1 MGNFLL
7 CSALLV
13 MSMAGAKG
21 KAPAPQLPL
30 SPSYPTEAADENED
44 TIPFTFNSKE
54 QAKDWKQYRLGDT
67 EGPGWAIYNGLYHDY
82 APGMKVGAA
91 DDWFVSPPLEI
102 NQEGKIDSI
111 EFWNVGWMYR
121 MGDNDTIA
129 LYMLTG
135 SQNPREAAA
144 REVLLD
150 VRGDNYLYMD
160 QTHLVRKDIAIPQTD
175 GAVYLAFRYL
185 NTKFDESWYN
195 VFFNNLCI
203 SGAKVTD
210 AISQPTLHSGEVPF
224 TLSSNHETVHVGGLA
239 APTSIRVYS
248 IKGELLITQR
258 TGQQECELDIAHL
271 PKGIYLI
278 QADSKLGKRQMK
290 FIK

>member
-1 MGNFLL
+1 
-7 CSALLV
+7 

-21 KAPAPQLPL
+21 KAPTPQLPL
-30 SPSYPTEAADENED
+30 SPSYTTEAAEENED

-135 SQNPREAAA
+135 SQNPREAAS

-185 NTKFDESWYN
+185 NTKFDE
-195 VFFNNLCI
+195 
-203 SGAKVTD
+203 
-210 AISQPTLHSGEVPF
+210 QPMH
-224 TLSSNHETVHVGGLA
+224 
-239 APTSIRVYS
+239 
-248 IKGELLITQR
+248 
-258 TGQQECELDIAHL
+258 
-271 PKGIYLI
+271 
-278 QADSKLGKRQMK
+278 KRRQSD
-290 FIK
+290 

>member
-1 MGNFLL
+1 
-7 CSALLV
+7 
-13 MSMAGAKG
+13 
-21 KAPAPQLPL
+21 
-30 SPSYPTEAADENED
+30 
-44 TIPFTFNSKE
+44 
-54 QAKDWKQYRLGDT
+54 
-67 EGPGWAIYNGLYHDY
+67 
-82 APGMKVGAA
+82 
-91 DDWFVSPPLEI
+91 
-102 NQEGKIDSI
+102 
-111 EFWNVGWMYR
+111 MYR
-121 MGDNDTIA
+121 KGDNDTIA

-210 AISQPTLHSGEVPF
+210 AISQPTLRSGEVPF

>member
-30 SPSYPTEAADENED
+30 SPSYTTEAADENED

-54 QAKDWKQYRLGDT
+54 QVKDWKQYRLGDT

-135 SQNPREAAA
+135 SQNPREAAS

-160 QTHLVRKDIAIPQTD
+160 QTDIAIPQTD

-210 AISQPTLHSGEVPF
+210 AISQPTLRSGEEPF

-239 APTSIRVYS
+239 TPTSIRVYS

-258 TGQQECELDIAHL
+258 AGQQECELDIAHL

-290 FIK
+290 FLK

>member
-1 MGNFLL
+1 
-7 CSALLV
+7 
-13 MSMAGAKG
+13 MSMAGAKA
-21 KAPAPQLPL
+21 KVPAPQLPL
-30 SPSYPTEAADENED
+30 SPSYPTEAADDNED
-44 TIPFTFNSKE
+44 TIHFTFNSKE

-91 DDWFVSPPLEI
+91 DDWLVSPPLEI

-111 EFWNVGWMYR
+111 EFWNVGFMSR

-135 SQNPREAAA
+135 SRDPREATA

-150 VRGDNYLYMD
+150 VRGDNYLSMD

-185 NTKFDESWYN
+185 NTKFDEANPPSAQARWPLRS
-195 VFFNNLCI
+195 VPTTRRFMSADWRLQPPSASIPSRASCSLR
-203 SGAKVTD
+203 SGRANKSANWT
-210 AISQPTLHSGEVPF
+210 
-224 TLSSNHETVHVGGLA
+224 
-239 APTSIRVYS
+239 
-248 IKGELLITQR
+248 
-258 TGQQECELDIAHL
+258 
-271 PKGIYLI
+271 
-278 QADSKLGKRQMK
+278 
-290 FIK
+290 